1 MLSHSIFFFCTF
13 ISIFWLKIYIIIL
26 LLGLYILHLYTYHGC
41 DHMVQLCNQCLSPLK
56 FEPRSWQGVIYTC
69 TLTTLCD
76 NACQWLATGWWF
88 SPVSYINKI
97 DHHHITEIL
106 LKVANAVGPSWS
118 DIHRPRI
125 NIQTESPPHKL
136 WPLIIEGGKTRCD
149 GILTCISGLGLGLWC
164 LTSPSTIFQ
173 LYRRLEVSFI
183 GGGNRST
190 LRKPL
195 TCRKSVTNF
204 IT

>member
-1 MLSHSIFFFCTF
+1 MDLQLPVKSVSIITKVVN
-13 ISIFWLKIYIIIL
+13 SSARVL
-26 LLGLYILHLYTYHGC
+26 
-41 DHMVQLCNQCLSPLK
+41 D
-56 FEPRSWQGVIYTC
+56 
-69 TLTTLCD
+69 TTLCD
-76 NACQWLATGWWF
+76 KLCRWLATGWWF
-88 SPVSYINKI
+88 SPVSYINKT